1 MLQNKKFLK
10 HTKIKNFSII
20 NNFVPNISQNLSKFK
35 IIILSNYSI
44 MNQNLSKSNNLKQ
57 LIRQTIPAILMLFV
71 FNTVLY
77 AQGNINVRGTVT
89 DNTGEPL
96 IGATVIVKG
105 QSALG
110 TVTDIDGNFQLT
122 VPSEQSVLV
131 FSYVGMSTK
140 ETKVGKQRNIQV
152 ALEEDNQLEE
162 VVVVGYGQQKKASV
176 VGAITQTT
184 GEVLERSAGIGS
196 VSAALTGNL
205 PGIATIASTGQ
216 PGEEDPRIYIRGAA
230 AWNQDAQPLILVDG
244 VKREI
249 KSVDITSVATISV
262 LKDASATAVYGVEGA
277 NGVILITTKRGVE
290 GKARIDVGFNATLKA
305 VSKLPRKYDSYD
317 GYMLRNQA
325 IEHELALGGAAS
337 WAYYRPQTFI
347 DNFRNQDYTVK
358 PNYNAYGDY
367 LGDYS
372 QAERYPNIDWQE
384 EMFKDFTLSYNTNIN
399 LSGGT
404 KFVKYFVAF
413 DFQNEGDMT
422 RIWDNH
428 QGYEGGYSYNRLNV
442 RSNLDFQITKTT
454 QFRVNLAGSN
464 AQQKTPRYYYGN
476 SGEFFQQQQWA
487 GAYRMPPNVYPVRFA
502 NGAWGYSRL
511 AASNMANSPMN
522 VATSGYELGTITRIF
537 TDFSLEQNLDFVTKG
552 LIARGTISW
561 DNEFREG
568 NRGIANG
575 PNGGGGHVNNTAYI
589 KPEDGQLLF
598 ENEIFATTGFD
609 FFEKRDWEHQ
619 AGRVSSTSRATEMSL
634 QLFWGREFGVHNI
647 TVMGNWKRRIN
658 AGNAD
663 LEFKREDWVFRTTY
677 DLMDKYFAE
686 FNGAY
691 NGSQK
696 FSPDNRFAFF
706 CSGAAGWMLSEEKFM
721 RRLKE
726 KRIIDMF
733 KIRGSIGEIGDDS
746 AGDRWAYLTNWQ
758 VIGPFT
764 MNIDNSQSIFTG
776 YKEASVAMPDL
787 RWATV
792 SKKNLGFDYAI
803 LGGMFAGSFDW
814 FRDDRYDIFIFGS
827 DRSVPSYYGAAKT
840 PDINKGK
847 IKNTGFEFEVR
858 FNKVLKNGMR
868 FWTNANY
875 TYAHNIIKLKDD
887 PALIPSYRKAQGY
900 SQGQYT
906 SFIDNGFIGNYDELY
921 SVPERESNDSQVL
934 IGDHY
939 IVDFNGDGKVDE
951 TNDQAPYGYTGTPEH
966 TYNATVGWEWK
977 GWSMFAQMYGVT
989 GVTRDVTL
997 TSFPDQLLTVY
1008 DNGKWWNP
1016 ADGTGKV
1023 VVPRFNTQVSYNN
1036 GTQFLFD
1043 GSYFRL
1049 KNVEVAYTWTKGWIK
1064 NLGFTSLKIYLNA
1077 NNLFLITKMPDD
1089 RESNYGWSGGGGAYP
1104 TVRRYNIGFKLYL

>member
-1 MLQNKKFLK
+1 
-10 HTKIKNFSII
+10 
-20 NNFVPNISQNLSKFK
+20 
-35 IIILSNYSI
+35 
-44 MNQNLSKSNNLKQ
+44 MNQNLSKSKNLKQ
-57 LIRQTIPAILMLFV
+57 LIRQTIPAILMLFA
-71 FNTVLY
+71 FSATLH
-77 AQGNINVRGTVT
+77 AQNGVAVKGKVT
-89 DNTGEPL
+89 DTAAEPL
-96 IGATVIVKG
+96 IGASVIVKG
-105 QSALG
+105 QPSLG
-110 TVTDIDGNFQLT
+110 TVTDIDGNFHLT

-131 FSYVGMSTK
+131 ISYVGMTTK
-140 ETKVGKQRNIQV
+140 EIKVNRQRDFKV
-152 ALEEDNQLEE
+152 TLDEDTQLEE

-184 GEVLERSAGIGS
+184 GEVLERAAGIGS

-249 KSVDITSVATISV
+249 KSVDVTSVATVSV

-277 NGVILITTKRGVE
+277 NGVILITTKRGQE

-317 GYMLRNQA
+317 GYMFRNQA

-347 DNFRNQDYTVK
+347 NNFRNQDYTVV
-358 PNYNAYGDY
+358 PNYDANGNY

-372 QAERYPNIDWQE
+372 QAERYPNVDWQE
-384 EMFKDFTLSYNTNIN
+384 EMFKDFTLSYNTNLN

-413 DFQNEGDMT
+413 DYQNEGDMT
-422 RIWDNH
+422 KIWDNH
-428 QGYEGGYSYNRLNV
+428 QGYEGGYTYNRLNV

-464 AQQKTPRYYYGN
+464 AQQKTPHYYYGN
-476 SGEFFQQQQWA
+476 SGEFFQQQKWA
-487 GAYRMPPNVYPVRFA
+487 GAYGMPPNLFPVQFSD
-502 NGAWGYSRL
+502 GSWGYYPL
-511 AASNMANSPMN
+511 VSNIENSPRS
-522 VATSGYELGTITRIF
+522 VATSGYELSTITRVF
-537 TDFSLEQNLDFVTKG
+537 TDFSLEQNLDFITKG

-561 DNEFREG
+561 DNQFNEG
-568 NRGIANG
+568 SRGISDLHTVKN
-575 PNGGGGHVNNTAYI
+575 AYML
-589 KPEDGQLLF
+589 PEDGQILY
-598 ENEIFATTGFD
+598 ENTINPTTGFD
-609 FFEKRDWEHQ
+609 FYESRDWTTES
-619 AGRVSSTSRATEMSL
+619 GSVSYTSRATEMSL
-634 QLFWGREFGVHNI
+634 QLFWARQFGVHNI
-647 TVMGNWKRRIN
+647 SLMGNWKRRIS

-663 LEFKREDWVFRTTY
+663 LENRREDWVFRTTY
-677 DLMDKYFAE
+677 DLMGKYFAE

-721 RRLKE
+721 KWFKE

-733 KIRGSIGEIGDDS
+733 KIRGSIGEIGDDN
-746 AGDRWAYLTNWQ
+746 AGERWAYMTRWE
-758 VIGPFT
+758 VAGPFA
-764 MNIDNSQSIFTG
+764 MNLDHSNSIFTG
-776 YKEASVAMPDL
+776 YKEAGIASPDL

-792 SKKNLGFDYAI
+792 LKKNIGFDYAF

-814 FRDDRYDIFIFGS
+814 FRDDRYDIFISGG
-827 DRSVPSYYGAAKT
+827 DRSVPSFYGAAKT
-840 PDINKGK
+840 PDINKGR

-875 TYAHNIIKLKDD
+875 TYAHNVIKLKDD
-887 PALIPSYRKAQGY
+887 PALIPAYRKAQGY
-900 SQGQYT
+900 SQGQYS
-906 SFIDNGFIGNYDELY
+906 SFIDNGFIGTYDELY
-921 SVPERESNDSQVL
+921 STPERQTNDNQVL

-939 IVDFNGDGKVDE
+939 IVDFNGDGVVDE
-951 TNDQAPYGYTGTPEH
+951 TNDQAPYGYTGNPEH
-966 TYNATVGWEWK
+966 TYNATIGWEWK
-977 GWSMFAQMYGVT
+977 GFSMFAQLYGVT
-989 GVTRDVTL
+989 GVTRDVGL
-997 TSFPDQLLTVY
+997 PSFNNKLLTVY
-1008 DNGKWWNP
+1008 DNGTWWNP
-1016 ADGTGKV
+1016 VDGTGKV
-1023 VVPRFNTQVSYNN
+1023 VVPRFTTQVAYND
-1036 GTQFLFD
+1036 GTQYLFD

-1049 KNVEVAYTWTKGWIK
+1049 KNVEIAYTWTKGWIK
-1064 NLGFTSLKIYLNA
+1064 NIGFSSLKIYLNA

-1104 TVRRYNIGFKLYL
+1104 TVRRFNLGFKLNL

>member
-1 MLQNKKFLK
+1 MYTTNK
-10 HTKIKNFSII
+10 
-20 NNFVPNISQNLSKFK
+20 
-35 IIILSNYSI
+35 YYYE
-44 MNQNLSKSNNLKQ
+44 SKSDKMKQ
-57 LIRQTIPAILMLFV
+57 LTSLLKRTVPFLLLVLLPLASLAQSDIEV
-71 FNTVLY
+71 SGTVLDG
-77 AQGNINVRGTVT
+77 AG
-89 DNTGEPL
+89 DPL
-96 IGATVIVKG
+96 IGASVVLKG
-105 QSALG
+105 NAGQG
-110 TVTDIDGNFQLT
+110 VVTDFDGHFRLK
-122 VPSEQSVLV
+122 VPSERSTLVITYIGMNPKEVTVGSQRTLKVVL
-131 FSYVGMSTK
+131 T
-140 ETKVGKQRNIQV
+140 
-152 ALEEDNQLEE
+152 EEDNTLNE

-184 GEVLERSAGIGS
+184 GEVLERAAGIGS

-205 PGIATIASTGQ
+205 PGVATIASSGQ

-249 KSVDITSVATISV
+249 KSVDITSVATVSV

-347 DNFRNQDYTVK
+347 NLFRNQDYTVK
-358 PNYNAYGDY
+358 PHYSADGSY

-372 QAERYPNIDWQE
+372 QAERYPNIDWQD
-384 EMFKDFTLSYNTNIN
+384 EMFRKTALSYNTNIN
-399 LSGGT
+399 FSGGT

-428 QGYEGGYSYNRLNV
+428 QGYEGGYTYNRLNV
-442 RSNLDFQITKTT
+442 RSNLDFQVTKTT
-454 QFRVNLAGSN
+454 QFKVSLAGSN

-476 SGEFFQQQQWA
+476 SGEFFQQQNWA
-487 GAYRMPPNVYPVRFA
+487 GAYRMPPNVFPVKFS

-511 AASNMANSPMN
+511 AASNMANSAMN
-522 VATSGYELGTITRIF
+522 VATAGYELKTITRVF
-537 TDFSLEQNLDFVTKG
+537 TDFVLEQNLDFITKG
-552 LIARGTISW
+552 LVARGTISW
-561 DNEFREG
+561 DNEFDEG
-568 NRGIANG
+568 SRGIDAA
-575 PNGGGGHVNNTAYI
+575 GGGHVNNTAYI
-589 KPEDGQLLF
+589 LPEDGQLIF
-598 ENEIFATTGFD
+598 ENEIYPKTGFD
-609 FFEKRDWEHQ
+609 FYEKRDWTTA
-619 AGRVSSTSRATEMSL
+619 AGNVSFTSRATEMSA
-634 QLFWGREFGVHNI
+634 QLFWGRQFGDHNI
-647 TVMGNWKRRIN
+647 TAMGNWKRRIS

-663 LEFKREDWVFRTTY
+663 LENRREDWVFRTTY
-677 DLMDKYFAE
+677 DLKSKYFAE

-706 CSGAAGWMLSEEKFM
+706 CSGAAGWMISEEKFM
-721 RRLKE
+721 KSLKD
-726 KRIIDMF
+726 KGIIDMF
-733 KIRGSIGEIGDDS
+733 KIRGSYGEIGDDS
-746 AGDRWAYLTNWQ
+746 AGDRWAYLTGWE
-758 VIGPFT
+758 VIGPFA
-764 MNIDNSQSIFTG
+764 MGLDHSNSPFTG
-776 YKEASVAMPDL
+776 YKEASIANPDL

-792 SKKNLGFDYAI
+792 RKQNIGFDYAF
-803 LGGMFAGSFDW
+803 LHGMFAGSFDW
-814 FRDDRYDIFIFGS
+814 FRDDRYDIFIFGG

-847 IKNTGFEFEVR
+847 IKNAGFELELR

-868 FWTNANY
+868 FWANTNY
-875 TYAHNIIKLKDD
+875 TFARNTIKLKDD
-887 PALIPSYRKAQGY
+887 PALIPAYRKAQGY
-900 SQGQYT
+900 AQGQYH
-906 SFIDNGFIGNYDELY
+906 SYIDNGYIGTYDELY
-921 SVPERESNDSQVL
+921 SAPANQSNDSQVL

-939 IVDFNGDGKVDE
+939 IVDFNGDGVIDQ
-951 TNDQAPYGYTGTPEH
+951 TNDQAPYGYTGNPEH
-966 TYNATVGWEWK
+966 TYNATIGWEWK
-977 GWSMFAQMYGVT
+977 GFSCFAQLYGVT

-997 TSFPDQLLTVY
+997 NSFPDQLLTVY
-1008 DNGKWWNP
+1008 DTGDWWNP
-1016 ADGTGKV
+1016 VNGGGEV
-1023 VVPRFNTQVSYNN
+1023 VVPRFNTQPTAGNN

-1049 KNVEVAYTWTKGWIK
+1049 KNVEVAYTWTSGWVK
-1064 NLGFTSLKIYLNA
+1064 KLGFSSLKVYLNG

-1089 RESNYGWSGGGGAYP
+1089 RESNYGWSGAGGAYP
-1104 TVRRYNIGFKLYL
+1104 TVRRYNLGFKLYI

>member
-1 MLQNKKFLK
+1 
-10 HTKIKNFSII
+10 
-20 NNFVPNISQNLSKFK
+20 
-35 IIILSNYSI
+35 
-44 MNQNLSKSNNLKQ
+44 MNQNLSKSKNLMQ
-57 LIRQTIPAILMLFV
+57 LIRQTIPTILMLFA
-71 FNTVLY
+71 FSTMLY
-77 AQGNINVRGTVT
+77 AQNGITIRGTVT
-89 DNTGEPL
+89 DSADEPL

-105 QSALG
+105 QPSLG
-110 TVTDIDGNFQLT
+110 TVTDIDGNFQLQ

-131 FSYVGMSTK
+131 ISYVGMTTK
-140 ETKVGKQRNIQV
+140 EIKVQKQRQIKV
-152 ALEEDNQLEE
+152 SLVDDNQLEE

-196 VSAALTGNL
+196 VGAALTGNL

-249 KSVDITSVATISV
+249 KAVDITSVATISV

-277 NGVILITTKRGVE
+277 NGVILITTKRGQE

-317 GYMLRNQA
+317 SYMFRNQA
-325 IEHELALGGAAS
+325 IEHELAIAGASS

-347 DNFRNQDYTVK
+347 NNFRNQDYTVK
-358 PNYNAYGDY
+358 PNYDANGNY

-372 QAERYPNIDWQE
+372 QAERYPNVDWQE
-384 EMFKDFTLSYNTNIN
+384 EMFKDYTLSYNTNLN

-422 RIWDNH
+422 KIWDNH
-428 QGYEGGYSYNRLNV
+428 QGYEGGYTYNRLNV

-476 SGEFFQQQQWA
+476 NGEFFQQQKWA
-487 GAYRMPPNVYPVRFA
+487 GAYGMPPNLFPVQFSD
-502 NGAWGYSRL
+502 GSWGYYPL
-511 AASNMANSPMN
+511 VSNIENSPRS
-522 VATSGYELGTITRIF
+522 VATSGYELSTITRIF
-537 TDFSLEQNLDFVTKG
+537 TDFSLEQNLDFVTPG

-561 DNEFREG
+561 DNQFNEG
-568 NRGIANG
+568 SRGISDLHAVKN
-575 PNGGGGHVNNTAYI
+575 AYML
-589 KPEDGQLLF
+589 PEDGQILY
-598 ENEIFATTGFD
+598 ENNIDPTTGFD
-609 FFEKRDWEHQ
+609 FYESRDWTTE
-619 AGRVSSTSRATEMSL
+619 AGNVSYTSRSTEMSL
-634 QLFWGREFGVHNI
+634 QLFWGRQFGIHNL
-647 TVMGNWKRRIN
+647 TLMGNWKRRIS

-663 LEFKREDWVFRTTY
+663 LENRREDWVFRTTY
-677 DLMDKYFAE
+677 DLMSKYFVE

-706 CSGAAGWMLSEEKFM
+706 CSGAAGWMVSEEKFM
-721 RRLKE
+721 KKLKD

-733 KIRGSIGEIGDDS
+733 KIRGSIGEIGDDN
-746 AGDRWAYLTNWQ
+746 AGDRWAYLTGWE
-758 VIGPFT
+758 VVGPFPVSL
-764 MNIDNSQSIFTG
+764 DHSNSPFTG
-776 YKEASVAMPDL
+776 YKEATIANPDL

-792 SKKNLGFDYAI
+792 RKKNLGFDYAF

-814 FRDDRYDIFIFGS
+814 FRDDRYDIFISGGN
-827 DRSVPSYYGAAKT
+827 RSVPSYYGAAKT

-847 IKNTGFEFEVR
+847 IKNTGFEVEVR

-875 TYAHNIIKLKDD
+875 TYAHNVIKLKDD
-887 PALIPSYRKAQGY
+887 PALFPSYRKAQGY
-900 SQGQYT
+900 SQGQYV
-906 SFIDNGFIGNYDELY
+906 SFIDNGYIGTYDELY
-921 SVPERESNDSQVL
+921 SVPERQSSDEYVL

-939 IVDFNGDGKVDE
+939 IVDFNGDGVVDV
-951 TNDQAPYGYTGTPEH
+951 TNDQAPYGYTGNPEH
-966 TYNATVGWEWK
+966 TYNATIGWEWK
-977 GWSMFAQMYGVT
+977 GWSMFAQLYGVT
-989 GVTRDVTL
+989 GVTRDVGL
-997 TSFPDQLLTVY
+997 PSFNNKLLTVY
-1008 DNGKWWNP
+1008 DNGTWWNP
-1016 ADGTGKV
+1016 IDGTGKV
-1023 VVPRFNTQVSYNN
+1023 VVPRFTSQVAYND
-1036 GTQFLFD
+1036 GTQYLFD

-1049 KNVEVAYTWTKGWIK
+1049 KNVEIAYTWTKGWIK
-1064 NLGFTSLKIYLNA
+1064 SIGFSSLKLYVNA

-1104 TVRRYNIGFKLYL
+1104 TVRRYNFGIKLYL

>member
-1 MLQNKKFLK
+1 
-10 HTKIKNFSII
+10 
-20 NNFVPNISQNLSKFK
+20 
-35 IIILSNYSI
+35 
-44 MNQNLSKSNNLKQ
+44 MNQNLSKSKNLMQ
-57 LIRQTIPAILMLFV
+57 LIRQTIPTILMLFA
-71 FNTVLY
+71 FSTMLY
-77 AQGNINVRGTVT
+77 AQNGITIRGTVT
-89 DNTGEPL
+89 DSADEPL

-105 QSALG
+105 QPSLG
-110 TVTDIDGNFQLT
+110 TVTDIDGNFQLQ

-131 FSYVGMSTK
+131 ISYVGMTTK
-140 ETKVGKQRNIQV
+140 EIKVQKQRQIKV
-152 ALEEDNQLEE
+152 SLVDDNQLEE

-196 VSAALTGNL
+196 VGAALTGNL

-249 KSVDITSVATISV
+249 KAVDITSVATISV

-277 NGVILITTKRGVE
+277 NGVILITTKRGQE

-317 GYMLRNQA
+317 SYMFRNQA
-325 IEHELALGGAAS
+325 IEHELAIAGASS

-347 DNFRNQDYTVK
+347 NNFRNQDYTVK
-358 PNYNAYGDY
+358 PNYDANGNY

-372 QAERYPNIDWQE
+372 QAERYPNVDWQE
-384 EMFKDFTLSYNTNIN
+384 EMFKDYTLSYNTNLN

-422 RIWDNH
+422 KIWDNH
-428 QGYEGGYSYNRLNV
+428 QGYEGGYTYNRLNV

-476 SGEFFQQQQWA
+476 NGEFFQQQKWA
-487 GAYRMPPNVYPVRFA
+487 GAYGMPPNLFPVQFSD
-502 NGAWGYSRL
+502 GSWGYYPL
-511 AASNMANSPMN
+511 VSNIENSPRS
-522 VATSGYELGTITRIF
+522 VATSGYELSTITRIF
-537 TDFSLEQNLDFVTKG
+537 TDFSLEQNLDFVTPG

-561 DNEFREG
+561 DNQFNEG
-568 NRGIANG
+568 SRGISDLHAVKN
-575 PNGGGGHVNNTAYI
+575 AYML
-589 KPEDGQLLF
+589 PEDGQILY
-598 ENEIFATTGFD
+598 ENNIDPTTGFD
-609 FFEKRDWEHQ
+609 FYESRDWTTE
-619 AGRVSSTSRATEMSL
+619 AGNVSYTSRSTEMSL
-634 QLFWGREFGVHNI
+634 QLFWGRQFGIHNL
-647 TVMGNWKRRIN
+647 TLMGNWKRRIS

-663 LEFKREDWVFRTTY
+663 LENRREDWVFRTTY
-677 DLMDKYFAE
+677 DLMSKYFVE

-696 FSPDNRFAFF
+696 FAPDNRFAFF
-706 CSGAAGWMLSEEKFM
+706 CSGAAGWMVSEEKFM
-721 RRLKE
+721 KKLKD

-733 KIRGSIGEIGDDS
+733 KIRGSIGEIGDDN
-746 AGDRWAYLTNWQ
+746 AGDRWAYLTGWE
-758 VIGPFT
+758 VVGPFPVSL
-764 MNIDNSQSIFTG
+764 DHSNSPFTG
-776 YKEASVAMPDL
+776 YKEATIANPDL

-792 SKKNLGFDYAI
+792 RKKNLGFDYAF

-814 FRDDRYDIFIFGS
+814 FRDDRYDIFISGGN
-827 DRSVPSYYGAAKT
+827 RSVPSYYGAAKT

-847 IKNTGFEFEVR
+847 IKNTGFEVEVR

-875 TYAHNIIKLKDD
+875 TYAHNVIKLKDD
-887 PALIPSYRKAQGY
+887 PALFPSYRKAQGY
-900 SQGQYT
+900 SQGQYV
-906 SFIDNGFIGNYDELY
+906 SFIDNGFIGTYDELY
-921 SVPERESNDSQVL
+921 SVPERQSSDEYVL

-939 IVDFNGDGKVDE
+939 IVDFNGDGVVDV
-951 TNDQAPYGYTGTPEH
+951 TNDQAPYGYTGNPEH
-966 TYNATVGWEWK
+966 TYNATIGWEWK
-977 GWSMFAQMYGVT
+977 GWSMFAQLYGVT
-989 GVTRDVTL
+989 GVTRDVGL
-997 TSFPDQLLTVY
+997 PSFNNKLLTVY
-1008 DNGKWWNP
+1008 DNGAWWNP
-1016 ADGTGKV
+1016 IDGTGKV
-1023 VVPRFNTQVSYNN
+1023 VVPRFTSQVAYND
-1036 GTQFLFD
+1036 GTQYLFD

-1049 KNVEVAYTWTKGWIK
+1049 KNVEIAYTWTKGWIK
-1064 NLGFTSLKIYLNA
+1064 SIGFSSLKLYVNA

-1104 TVRRYNIGFKLYL
+1104 TVRRYNFGIKLYL

>member
-1 MLQNKKFLK
+1 MKHLTIIK
-10 HTKIKNFSII
+10 HT
-20 NNFVPNISQNLSKFK
+20 VPTL
-35 IIILSNYSI
+35 
-44 MNQNLSKSNNLKQ
+44 
-57 LIRQTIPAILMLFV
+57 LMLLV
-71 FNTVLY
+71 PLVMW
-77 AQGNINVRGTVT
+77 AQGGLKVSGTVIAEGG
-89 DNTGEPL
+89 DPL
-96 IGATVIVKG
+96 IGATVLVKG
-105 QSALG
+105 NASRG
-110 TVTDIDGNFQLT
+110 TITDIDGNFQLE

-131 FSYVGMSTK
+131 FSYVGMTSK
-140 ETKVGKQRNIQV
+140 EVRVGKQRSIKV
-152 ALEEDNQLEE
+152 SLEEENTLDE

-184 GEVLERSAGIGS
+184 GEVLERAAGIGS
-196 VSAALTGNL
+196 VGAALTGNL
-205 PGIATIASTGQ
+205 PGVATIASSGQ

-249 KSVDITSVATISV
+249 QSVDISSVATISV

-347 DNFRNQDYTVK
+347 NNFRNQDYTVK
-358 PNYNAYGDY
+358 PHYNANGDY

-384 EMFKDFTLSYNTNIN
+384 EMFKTTALSYNTNIN
-399 LSGGT
+399 FSGGT
-404 KFVKYFVAF
+404 QFVKYFVAF
-413 DFQNEGDMT
+413 DYQNEGDMT
-422 RIWDNH
+422 KIWDNH

-454 QFRVNLAGSN
+454 QFHVSLAGSN
-464 AQQKTPRYYYGN
+464 AQRKTPRYYYGN
-476 SGEFFQQQQWA
+476 SGEFFQQQNWA
-487 GAYRMPPNVYPVRFA
+487 GAYRMPPNVFPVKFS

-522 VATSGYELGTITRIF
+522 VATAGYEIRTITNIF
-537 TDFSLEQNLDFVTKG
+537 TDFALEQKLDFITKG
-552 LIARGTISW
+552 LVARGTISW
-561 DNEFREG
+561 DNRFDEG
-568 NRGIANG
+568 SRGIDAA
-575 PNGGGGHVNNTAYI
+575 GGGHVNNTAYI
-589 KPEDGQLLF
+589 LPEDGELLF
-598 ENEIFATTGFD
+598 ENEIYPKTGFD
-609 FFEKRDWEHQ
+609 FYEKRDWNTA
-619 AGRVSSTSRATEMSL
+619 AGSVSSTSRATEMSA
-634 QLFWGREFGVHNI
+634 QLFWGRQFGDHNV
-647 TVMGNWKRRIN
+647 TLMGNWKRRIS

-663 LEFKREDWVFRTTY
+663 LENRREDWVFRTTY
-677 DLMDKYFAE
+677 DFKGRYFAE

-706 CSGAAGWMLSEEKFM
+706 CSGAVGWMLSEEKFM
-721 RRLKE
+721 KPLKD
-726 KRIIDMF
+726 KKILDMF
-733 KIRGSIGEIGDDS
+733 KIRGSYGEIGDDS
-746 AGDRWAYLTNWQ
+746 AGDRWAYLTGWE
-758 VIGPFT
+758 VIGPYQ
-764 MNIDNSQSIFTG
+764 MGIDRSNSPFTG
-776 YKEASVAMPDL
+776 YKEASIASPDL

-792 SKKNLGFDYAI
+792 SKKNIGFDYGF

-814 FRDDRYDIFIFGS
+814 FRDDRYDIFIYGG

-847 IKNTGFEFEVR
+847 IKNSGFELELR

-868 FWTNANY
+868 FWANANY
-875 TYAHNIIKLKDD
+875 TFARNVIKLKDD
-887 PALIPSYRKAQGY
+887 PALIPSYRKAEGY
-900 SQGQYT
+900 AQGQFHSY
-906 SFIDNGFIGNYDELY
+906 IDNGFIGTYDQLY
-921 SVPERESNDSQVL
+921 SAPAHQSNDSQVI

-939 IVDFNGDGKVDE
+939 IVDFNGDGVVDV
-951 TNDQAPYGYTGTPEH
+951 TNDQAPFGYTGNPEH
-966 TYNATVGWEWK
+966 TYNATIGWEWK
-977 GWSMFAQMYGVT
+977 GFSMFAQLYGVT

-1008 DNGKWWNP
+1008 DTGAWWNP
-1016 ADGTGKV
+1016 ASGSGDV
-1023 VVPRFNTQVSYNN
+1023 VVPRLYTQATGGNN
-1036 GTQFLFD
+1036 GTQFIFD

-1064 NLGFTSLKIYLNA
+1064 KLGFTSLKIYLNG

-1089 RESNYGWSGGGGAYP
+1089 RESNYGWSGSGGAYP
-1104 TVRRYNIGFKLYL
+1104 TVRRYNFGFKLYI

>member
-1 MLQNKKFLK
+1 
-10 HTKIKNFSII
+10 
-20 NNFVPNISQNLSKFK
+20 
-35 IIILSNYSI
+35 
-44 MNQNLSKSNNLKQ
+44 MNQNLSKSKNLMQ
-57 LIRQTIPAILMLFV
+57 LIRQTIPTILMLFA
-71 FNTVLY
+71 FSTMLY
-77 AQGNINVRGTVT
+77 AQNGITIRGTVT
-89 DNTGEPL
+89 DSADEPL

-105 QSALG
+105 QPSLG
-110 TVTDIDGNFQLT
+110 TVTDIDGNFQLQ

-131 FSYVGMSTK
+131 ISYVGMTTK
-140 ETKVGKQRNIQV
+140 EIKVQKQRQIKV
-152 ALEEDNQLEE
+152 SLVDDNQLEE

-196 VSAALTGNL
+196 VGAALTGNL

-249 KSVDITSVATISV
+249 KAVDITSVATISV

-277 NGVILITTKRGVE
+277 NGVILITTKRGQE

-317 GYMLRNQA
+317 SYMFRNQA
-325 IEHELALGGAAS
+325 IEHELAIAGASS

-347 DNFRNQDYTVK
+347 NNFRNQDYTVK
-358 PNYNAYGDY
+358 PNYDANGNY

-372 QAERYPNIDWQE
+372 QAERYPNVDWQE
-384 EMFKDFTLSYNTNIN
+384 EMFKDYTLSYNTNLN

-422 RIWDNH
+422 KIWDNH
-428 QGYEGGYSYNRLNV
+428 QGYEGGYTYNRLNV

-476 SGEFFQQQQWA
+476 NGEFFQQQKWA
-487 GAYRMPPNVYPVRFA
+487 GAYGMPPNLFPVQFSD
-502 NGAWGYSRL
+502 GSWGYYPL
-511 AASNMANSPMN
+511 VSNIENSPRS
-522 VATSGYELGTITRIF
+522 VATSGYELSTITRIF
-537 TDFSLEQNLDFVTKG
+537 TDFSLEQNLDFVTPG

-561 DNEFREG
+561 DNQFNEG
-568 NRGIANG
+568 SRGISDLHAVKN
-575 PNGGGGHVNNTAYI
+575 AYML
-589 KPEDGQLLF
+589 PEDGQILY
-598 ENEIFATTGFD
+598 ENNIDPTTGFD
-609 FFEKRDWEHQ
+609 FYESRDWTTE
-619 AGRVSSTSRATEMSL
+619 AGNVSYTSRSTEMSL
-634 QLFWGREFGVHNI
+634 QLFWGRQFGIHNL
-647 TVMGNWKRRIN
+647 TLMGNWKRRIS

-663 LEFKREDWVFRTTY
+663 LENRREDWVFRTTY
-677 DLMDKYFAE
+677 DLMSKYFVE

-706 CSGAAGWMLSEEKFM
+706 CSGAAGWMVSEEKFM
-721 RRLKE
+721 KKLKD

-733 KIRGSIGEIGDDS
+733 KIRGSIGEIGDDN
-746 AGDRWAYLTNWQ
+746 AGDRWAYLTGWE
-758 VIGPFT
+758 VVGPFPVSL
-764 MNIDNSQSIFTG
+764 DHSNSPFTG
-776 YKEASVAMPDL
+776 YKEATIANPDL

-792 SKKNLGFDYAI
+792 RKKNLGFDYAF

-814 FRDDRYDIFIFGS
+814 FRDDRYDIFISGGN
-827 DRSVPSYYGAAKT
+827 RSVPSYYGAAKT

-847 IKNTGFEFEVR
+847 IKNTGFEVEVR

-875 TYAHNIIKLKDD
+875 TYAHNVIKLKDD
-887 PALIPSYRKAQGY
+887 PALFPSYRKAQGY
-900 SQGQYT
+900 SQGQYV
-906 SFIDNGFIGNYDELY
+906 SFIDNGYIGTYDELY
-921 SVPERESNDSQVL
+921 SVPERQSSDEYVL

-939 IVDFNGDGKVDE
+939 IVDFNGDGVVDV
-951 TNDQAPYGYTGTPEH
+951 TNDQAPYGYTGNPEH
-966 TYNATVGWEWK
+966 TYNATIGWEWK
-977 GWSMFAQMYGVT
+977 GWSMFAQLYGVT
-989 GVTRDVTL
+989 GVTRDVGL
-997 TSFPDQLLTVY
+997 PSFNNKLLTVY
-1008 DNGKWWNP
+1008 DNGAWWNP
-1016 ADGTGKV
+1016 IDGTGKV
-1023 VVPRFNTQVSYNN
+1023 VVPRFTSQVAYND
-1036 GTQFLFD
+1036 GTQYLFD

-1049 KNVEVAYTWTKGWIK
+1049 KNVEIAYTWTKGWIK
-1064 NLGFTSLKIYLNA
+1064 SIGFSSLKLYVNA

-1104 TVRRYNIGFKLYL
+1104 TVRRYNFGIKLYL